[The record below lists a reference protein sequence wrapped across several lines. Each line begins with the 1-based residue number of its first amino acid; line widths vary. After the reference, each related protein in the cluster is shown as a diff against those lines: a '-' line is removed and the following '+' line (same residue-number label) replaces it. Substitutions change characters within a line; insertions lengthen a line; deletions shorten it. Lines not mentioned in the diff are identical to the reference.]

1 MTAQANV
8 DAILTVLNAA
18 LSPRKA
24 YDLDKVPSTRPPQYV
39 EITLAR
45 RFGANLKR
53 SASTGIVGYRLTVA
67 AVSQT
72 TVSSVRT
79 DLEECRAALEF
90 NRLSVGPAK
99 TTPIQFETNDDADY
113 GSGWFAE
120 YMTFTFAI
128 GA

>member
-24 YDLDKVPSTRPPQYV
+24 YDLDKVPSPRPAQCV

-45 RFGANLKR
+45 RFGDLLSLGGR
-53 SASTGIVGYRLTVA
+53 VGPTGYRITIA

-72 TVSSVRT
+72 TVSSVRS
-79 DLEECRAALEF
+79 DLEKCRAALED
-90 NRLSVGPAK
+90 RLLVIGGVES
-99 TTPIQFETNDDADY
+99 TPIEFETNDDADY

-120 YMTFTFAI
+120 YMAFTYTI
-128 GA
+128 